1 MGNGRSRADI
11 GPLMYRRAS
20 GRKGRGAVIAGGELD
35 RPELAYSVEKLFSG
49 DFKVDVEGR
58 RPLARLACIAC
69 GTS

>member
-1 MGNGRSRADI
+1 MGEKSKRNS
-11 GPLMYRRAS
+11 
-20 GRKGRGAVIAGGELD
+20 E